1 MKKKKLGMLLL
12 FLQFSVLNLWATSEK
27 ALIVELQNGSKT
39 EFLLSGKPE
48 LTFANRVLQIAVKG
62 SISSFE
68 IGNVKQFYFDDASTG
83 IESIASNGLRIVSKD
98 DNLIIIEGIDG
109 DDKIS
114 LYSLNGEMMSIQPEI
129 SGNRAEVPLVS
140 LPQGIYLI
148 KISNK
153 QPFKIYRK

>member
-1 MKKKKLGMLLL
+1 MKKKELGMLLL

-48 LTFANRVLQIAVKG
+48 LTFTNQVLQIAVKG

-83 IESIASNGLRIVSKD
+83 IESISSNGLRIVSKD

-109 DDKIS
+109 DDKIN
-114 LYSLNGEMMSIQPEI
+114 LYSLNGEMMSSPSEI

-153 QPFKIYRK
+153 QTFKIYRK

>member
-153 QPFKIYRK
+153 QTFKIYRK

>member
-48 LTFANRVLQIAVKG
+48 LTFANWGLQIAVKG

-153 QPFKIYRK
+153 QTFKIYRK